1 MTGKLIYMFTYRKNR
16 FNNLFWLLTLITLI
30 SCGEG
35 YEKVEGQWTW
45 VLHSEAGKHMR
56 EIEIDNGTFEILDN
70 KSYAKD
76 KSSVFWRGVRIDKA
90 DPKTFKVISDN
101 GYSKDKNYVFLDNDI
116 VIFANPETFK
126 VIDWPYSMDN
136 ERLFNGQLKFKDND
150 EDNLTSQRYVSVL
163 GGYNQVLKQ
172 NKVPGNLRLRAN
184 LNSSLNFDN
193 ENSFSRPPSS
203 AQLGLNYYQPNTLGP
218 INSTTNFKSAI
229 VEESI

>member
-136 ERLFNGQLKFKDND
+136 ERLFNGNLPIEVKD
-150 EDNLTSQRYVSVL
+150 L
-163 GGYNQVLKQ
+163 
-172 NKVPGNLRLRAN
+172 
-184 LNSSLNFDN
+184 
-193 ENSFSRPPSS
+193 
-203 AQLGLNYYQPNTLGP
+203 
-218 INSTTNFKSAI
+218 TNFKITKPSGARTSTLKSYFI
-229 VEESI
+229 NSNPDYNWLDTLDVQGIIYGEHAESETGNGKIKGFRKIE

>member
-76 KSSVFWRGVRIDKA
+76 KSSVFWRG
-90 DPKTFKVISDN
+90 
-101 GYSKDKNYVFLDNDI
+101 L
-116 VIFANPETFK
+116 
-126 VIDWPYSMDN
+126 
-136 ERLFNGQLKFKDND
+136 
-150 EDNLTSQRYVSVL
+150 
-163 GGYNQVLKQ
+163 
-172 NKVPGNLRLRAN
+172 
-184 LNSSLNFDN
+184 
-193 ENSFSRPPSS
+193 
-203 AQLGLNYYQPNTLGP
+203 
-218 INSTTNFKSAI
+218 INSGPADRAGRFTLCVCFVTTL
-229 VEESI
+229 

>member
-101 GYSKDKNYVFLDNDI
+101 GYSKDKN
-116 VIFANPETFK
+116 
-126 VIDWPYSMDN
+126 
-136 ERLFNGQLKFKDND
+136 
-150 EDNLTSQRYVSVL
+150 
-163 GGYNQVLKQ
+163 
-172 NKVPGNLRLRAN
+172 
-184 LNSSLNFDN
+184 
-193 ENSFSRPPSS
+193 
-203 AQLGLNYYQPNTLGP
+203 
-218 INSTTNFKSAI
+218 
-229 VEESI
+229 

>member
-1 MTGKLIYMFTYRKNR
+1 MTGKLFHMLIYRKNR
-16 FNNLFWLLTLITLI
+16 FNKLFGLLTLITLI

-126 VIDWPYSMDN
+126 VIDWPYSMDK
-136 ERLFNGQLKFKDND
+136 ERLFNGNLPIEVKD
-150 EDNLTSQRYVSVL
+150 L
-163 GGYNQVLKQ
+163 
-172 NKVPGNLRLRAN
+172 
-184 LNSSLNFDN
+184 
-193 ENSFSRPPSS
+193 
-203 AQLGLNYYQPNTLGP
+203 
-218 INSTTNFKSAI
+218 INFKITKPSGARTSTLKSYFI
-229 VEESI
+229 KSNPDYNWLDTLDTQGIIYGEHAEAETSNEKIKGFRKIE